1 MPRRP
6 PFTQDDIRSRK
17 QQTPPK
23 SDFNDA
29 LDILGV
35 RSTERDQ
42 RKNELNLICK
52 LCKHVQLSE
61 HQETPSRKAEAFQ
74 KADRWRKRQTKAW
87 LDSRKI
93 GATHPIGDL
102 SFVLAVLD
110 KEAELKKLDRLPQ
123 SLEQEAARL
132 QAKGLSPEA
141 SFSALRDSYKRKSRT
156 GRHESTALK
165 HTVHRLQAFAC
176 EIDPALAWTDRRR
189 IPPKLIPFIT
199 SVLEEAKIRYPSF
212 INNPAKF
219 RRLMQRPARSATCKA
234 HHLSGVDVTPAETE
248 REDRLAKMFL

>member
-6 PFTQDDIRSRK
+6 PFTQDDIRRRK

-35 RSTERDQ
+35 RCTERNQ
-42 RKNELNLICK
+42 RKTELNLICK

-74 KADRWRKRQTKAW
+74 RADRWRRRQQKAW
-87 LDSRKI
+87 LDTRRV
-93 GATHPIGDL
+93 GAAYLTRDL
-102 SFVLAVLD
+102 SFVRAALD
-110 KEAELKKLDRLPQ
+110 KEDEIKKLEWLPQ

-132 QAKGLSPEA
+132 QSKGLSPEA
-141 SFSALRDSYKRKSRT
+141 SFSTLRDSYKRKSRT
-156 GRHESTALK
+156 GRHESASVK
-165 HTVHRLQAFAC
+165 YTVHRLQAFAC
-176 EIDPALAWTDRRR
+176 EIDAALAWTDRRR
-189 IPPKLIPFIT
+189 IPPKLIQFIT
-199 SVLEEAKIRYPSF
+199 SVLEEAKIRYPSS
-212 INNPAKF
+212 ITNPAKF